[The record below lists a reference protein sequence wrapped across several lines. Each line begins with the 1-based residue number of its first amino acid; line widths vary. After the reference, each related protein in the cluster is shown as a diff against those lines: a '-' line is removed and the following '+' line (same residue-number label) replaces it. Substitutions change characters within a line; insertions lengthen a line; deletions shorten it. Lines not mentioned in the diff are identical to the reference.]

1 MTFKDKE
8 KNEARSDPLYVA
20 MGHEAASRMIA
31 ITVLVFIGAWVYL
44 DNVIAA
50 LVVALLVLLLLS
62 GYIQLFTSDV
72 LSPLAQNVSLWAAT
86 RKTERMGETAV
97 TDQSHPLWIGYHGQ
111 GEAVI
116 TSLDKMTSTAVWGV
130 NGAGKTTLLHTIL
143 YELMAAYRDEPD
155 ELHVVIFDHGKD
167 GNDFSPFARIPFLH
181 GIPIATND
189 NEAIRLLDWLKAE
202 MTRRGEL
209 FRKIPDRY
217 LCNELARYHDLRV
230 ELRLED
236 ELPRLPYLVVIV
248 DEVQDLTE
256 KQIGGLPLL
265 IALAKKG
272 RFVGIKLII
281 ATQYPNV
288 NSIPADLRSQLWTR
302 FCGTLASP
310 REFAIVAEIHKEFTE
325 GVTLSRGQFF
335 ARLAGYPDWIVMRA
349 IKIPTSELERDAE
362 AISAGIEIPRW
373 DNLAMPAAP
382 VGKTAVALRQIDEGP
397 DKIVWRE
404 LGGQAAKETAFM
416 QFLQQ
421 YEVRPSA
428 SDVLTY
434 FQMTEKTAYSCLERY
449 WPKRQREL
457 SR

>member
-8 KNEARSDPLYVA
+8 KNESRSDPLYVA

-167 GNDFSPFARIPFLH
+167 GNDFSPFARTDPS
-181 GIPIATND
+181 T
-189 NEAIRLLDWLKAE
+189 
-202 MTRRGEL
+202 
-209 FRKIPDRY
+209 PDR
-217 LCNELARYHDLRV
+217 RRDFG
-230 ELRLED
+230 RL
-236 ELPRLPYLVVIV
+236 
-248 DEVQDLTE
+248 
-256 KQIGGLPLL
+256 
-265 IALAKKG
+265 
-272 RFVGIKLII
+272 
-281 ATQYPNV
+281 
-288 NSIPADLRSQLWTR
+288 
-302 FCGTLASP
+302 
-310 REFAIVAEIHKEFTE
+310 
-325 GVTLSRGQFF
+325 
-335 ARLAGYPDWIVMRA
+335 
-349 IKIPTSELERDAE
+349 
-362 AISAGIEIPRW
+362 SAG
-373 DNLAMPAAP
+373 
-382 VGKTAVALRQIDEGP
+382 
-397 DKIVWRE
+397 
-404 LGGQAAKETAFM
+404 
-416 QFLQQ
+416 
-421 YEVRPSA
+421 
-428 SDVLTY
+428 SD
-434 FQMTEKTAYSCLERY
+434 RG
-449 WPKRQREL
+449 R
-457 SR
+457 